1 MTRNIENLT
10 DSNEE
15 NIEPNIIKS
24 EFIKAREKL
33 KLCKASGVDDI
44 PEEIL
49 KNIGKEIECIIFE
62 IIKKMYQNDNISK
75 AFAKSETILF
85 TKKGNSTVC
94 NNYRT
99 ISLLTHIIKILLIII
114 RNRIKRKFVKNHND
128 DQFGFKQDIGTKK
141 VRLQID
147 NYSIEQVQQ
156 LKYLRNI

>member
-62 IIKKMYQNDNISK
+62 IIKKMY
-75 AFAKSETILF
+75 
-85 TKKGNSTVC
+85 
-94 NNYRT
+94 
-99 ISLLTHIIKILLIII
+99 
-114 RNRIKRKFVKNHND
+114 
-128 DQFGFKQDIGTKK
+128 
-141 VRLQID
+141 
-147 NYSIEQVQQ
+147 
-156 LKYLRNI
+156 